1 MSLLALLL
9 AEGEAAPPQGNPLGF
24 LFPMLII
31 FFAFYL
37 IVIRPA
43 NRREQERQAKL
54 LSTMEKGDKVMTI
67 AGIYGT
73 IISVAEKEDEVVVK
87 VDDNTRLRMTKRS
100 IVQNMTREEEAAKA
114 AQAAK
119 EEAAKK

>member
-9 AEGEAAPPQGNPLGF
+9 AEGEAAAPPQGSPLTF

-31 FFAFYL
+31 FSAFSL
-37 IVIRPA
+37 IVTRPA

-73 IISVAEKEDEVVVK
+73 VISVAEKDDEVVVK

-100 IVQNMTREEEAAKA
+100 IVQNM
-114 AQAAK
+114 
-119 EEAAKK
+119 